1 MYTIKHLVFGYDLE
15 NIERVEKYVR
25 SNFKED
31 RDYVMFVGMG
41 DDVMNSLDVSERLSN
56 DDVFMSLVD
65 QCEGGGEWID

>member
-1 MYTIKHLVFGYDLE
+1 MDTIKHLVFGYDLE

-41 DDVMNSLDVSERLSN
+41 DDVMNSLDVSEGLSN
-56 DDVFMSLVD
+56 DDVFLNLVNE
-65 QCEGGGEWID
+65 CEGQGKFID